1 MNGLTV
7 ALVLILTVLVAYFA
21 IKKNQCSSGLQEN
34 YGYSALSGVQFY
46 NKPCRR
52 YGGSMGDTPYYTTN
66 GYVLM

>member
-7 ALVLILTVLVAYFA
+7 ALVLILTFLVTCFV
-21 IKKNQCSSGLQEN
+21 IKKNQCTENLQEN
-34 YGYSALSGVQFY
+34 YGYGALSGVQFY
-46 NKPCRR
+46 NKPCLR